1 MNRFFINIYNTART
15 PLIGVFAVFI
25 YLPLAAQVH
34 DTITN
39 KTQNIN
45 EIVVTGQYGENSL
58 SKSVYKMRIIDS
70 KKIADLGAVNLRD
83 VLTNELNVRITQDPV
98 LGSSMSIQ
106 GVGGQN
112 IKLLIDGV
120 PLIGRENGSIDL
132 TQINMNNIERIEIV
146 EGPMSV
152 SFGTD
157 ALGGVINLI
166 TKKSASQKFK
176 TGFRTFYETNG
187 QYNVDAFVNGS
198 IKGIGLSAS
207 GGRNFFEGFN
217 TDPSSRFKLWKPREQ
232 YFADASLCYTIK
244 KTDLKLSGQW
254 FNEKVTSRDSGVITP
269 YYAYGLDQYFYTR
282 RLTNSLFV
290 SHKFNKGKQADIV
303 ASYSGYRRIS
313 NTMRKDLVSLD
324 EKLVPAADQQDTNY
338 FTLLMS
344 RGTFSKN
351 EKGKRFNYQA
361 GYETNYESSEGN
373 KIRDNRQ
380 SVYDVSIFGSTEIR
394 LKRIL
399 VRPGLR
405 YTYNSVFNA
414 PLIPSL
420 NIKYDLTDK
429 ISLRASYGK
438 GYRTPSLKELYL
450 NFVDPS
456 HNVQGNENLKPE
468 TGDNFQLSLQYQYQF
483 SERVFRLEPSAF
495 YNHITNMISLA
506 RMSTSTLEARYI
518 NIDEFRSAGANLTME
533 YRAPHYALVLGYSYT
548 GKNNSLMHLTSA
560 NTFFF
565 SHEAR
570 ANFSYIFNKPD
581 MTVSLFYK
589 YNGKVQNYQYDIIG
603 DKITLG
609 YIDPFSLFDITAGK
623 NFFHKSVRIT
633 TGVRNIFNIT
643 NVAASISAGI
653 HTSGSNTTQAAMG
666 RTVFISLSYTFA
678 KH

>member
-1 MNRFFINIYNTART
+1 MNRFFININQTT
-15 PLIGVFAVFI
+15 LTSLLGVFVVFI
-25 YLPLAAQVH
+25 YLPLKAQIR
-34 DTITN
+34 DTATN
-39 KTQNIN
+39 KTQHIN

-83 VLTNELNVRITQDPV
+83 VLSNEMNVRVTQDPM
-98 LGSSMSIQ
+98 LGSSLSIQ

-112 IKLLIDGV
+112 IKMLIDGV
-120 PLIGRENGSIDL
+120 PVIGRENGSIDL
-132 TQINMNNIERIEIV
+132 TQINLNNIERIEVV

-157 ALGGVINLI
+157 ALGGVVNLI
-166 TKKSASQKFK
+166 TKKSERQKFK
-176 TGFRTFYETNG
+176 TGVHTFYETNG
-187 QYNVDAFVNGS
+187 QYNADAFVNGN
-198 IKGIGLSAS
+198 IKGLCLSAS
-207 GGRNFFEGFN
+207 GGRNFFEGYN
-217 TDPSSRFKLWKPREQ
+217 PDPSTRFKLWKPREQ
-232 YFADASLCYTIK
+232 YFADASVAYSFS
-244 KTDLKLSGQW
+244 KTNIKLSGQW

-282 RLTNSLFV
+282 RLTNSLFL

-313 NTMRKDLVSLD
+313 NTMRKDLVTLD
-324 EKLVPAADQQDTNY
+324 EKLVPSADQQDTNN
-338 FTLLMS
+338 FTLMMS

-351 EKGKRFNYQA
+351 EKGNLFNYQA

-373 KIRDNRQ
+373 KIREYKQ
-380 SVYDVSIFGSTEIR
+380 SVYDVSVFGSTEMHYKR
-394 LKRIL
+394 LL

-405 YTYNSVFNA
+405 LTYNSVFSA
-414 PLIPSL
+414 PVIPSL
-420 NIKYDLTDK
+420 NVKYDVTEK
-429 ISLRASYGK
+429 ISVRASYGK

-483 SERVFRLEPSAF
+483 SERVFRVEPSLF

-518 NIDEFRSAGANLTME
+518 NIDEFQSTGANFNME

-548 GKNNSLMHLTSA
+548 GKNNSLMHLTSQ

-570 ANFSYIFNKPD
+570 ANFSYIFQKPD
-581 MTVSLFYK
+581 LNISLFYK
-589 YNGKVQNYQYDIIG
+589 YNGKIQNYQYDIIG
-603 DKITLG
+603 DKVTLG

-623 NFFHKSVRIT
+623 NFLNKSLRIT
-633 TGVRNIFNIT
+633 TGVRNIFNVT
-643 NVAASISAGI
+643 NVAASISAGV
-653 HTSGSNTTQAAMG
+653 HSTGSNSTQAAMG
-666 RTVFISLSYTFA
+666 RTLFVSLSYTFTR
-678 KH
+678 